1 MHHPAAREKKQ
12 HSTTLIPYSYYECR
26 LPEYFANVPMHWH
39 NEFEIDYILRGSGE
53 FICGD
58 DKFAAREGDLVILPP
73 NMLHAAYPN
82 EACDLVYDAFVF
94 HPAMLGMGSN
104 DRCTAECIYPLING
118 NIRIQIPIRPGADTY
133 PEFMKS
139 ADLIFSCAKANQPK
153 QDLLLKSELLRLFWL
168 LEMSDDVISRQG
180 TEQSYS
186 ERIRPVLEYMS
197 ANFHEDLSIDQ
208 LAGLLHLSK
217 SYFMSSF
224 KNAVG
229 VSAIEHLTQLRIN
242 AACEALSET
251 DKMISDISL
260 DCGYTNLSNFNRQFK
275 KIVGCTPYEYRNGK
289 KADRHR
295 SMD

>member
-104 DRCTAECIYPLING
+104 DRCTAECIYPLISG

-197 ANFHEDLSIDQ
+197 ANFREDISIDQ

-217 SYFMSSF
+217 SYFMNSF

-242 AACEALSET
+242 AACDALSET

-275 KIVGCTPYEYRNGK
+275 RIVGCTPYEYRNGK
-289 KADRHR
+289 KR
-295 SMD
+295 SLL